1 MGNYRSGNKYRVA
14 IGLETSLGSGNTHSE
29 AGSPPTLSVRWED
42 LTVMPVKLELNP
54 DRQLID
60 TNYKTG
66 TSQATAY
73 EQVQGVTDG
82 TFTLSGKLSLDYEIL
97 LQAMFHQSPV
107 DQIYTFDDTP
117 PTAKSLVMMK
127 VWDDA
132 PVDSKYKVDIAKGCA
147 VDSLVITGRSKEAI
161 EFTMTG
167 RITDHE
173 REVEQVI
180 TGTDPG
186 LTFPDVVQFGDM
198 FYSGSFGEGTRL
210 TEFTLTLTNVYIDDT
225 KRYTNSMSRLRDI
238 ILRQEGELN
247 LKGLFNQGVLELNPM
262 DDIGIDFCDR
272 AIIWLMSGNHYWAIT
287 FNSMIINIDSADP
300 DRDLFESNITLKAI
314 TNIAEEHSVII
325 SIEEEVT

>member
-1 MGNYRSGNKYRVA
+1 MGKYRSGNKYRVA
-14 IGLETSLGSGNTHSE
+14 IGLETSLGSGNTHSG
-29 AGSPPTLSVRWED
+29 AGSPPTLSIRWDD

-107 DQIYTFDDTP
+107 DHTYTFDDTP
-117 PTAKSLVMMK
+117 PKAKSLVMMK

-186 LTFPDVVQFGDM
+186 LTFPDVVQFGDVV
-198 FYSGSFGEGTRL
+198 YIGDFGEKNRL
-210 TEFTLTLTNVYIDDT
+210 AEFSLTLTNIYIDDT

-247 LKGLFNQGVLELNPM
+247 VKGLFKQETTELNPM
-262 DDIGIDFCDR
+262 DDIGIDNQLSEY
-272 AIIWLMSGNHYWAIT
+272 IKIVSGTSSWDIVFHSLVTA
-287 FNSMIINIDSADP
+287 FDSADP
-300 DRDLFESNITLKAI
+300 DRDLFESNVTMKAI
-314 TNIAEEHSVII
+314 ASDGVENSV
-325 SIEEEVT
+325 SIQTS

>member
-14 IGLETSLGSGNTHSE
+14 IGLETSLGSGNTHSD
-29 AGSPPTLSVRWED
+29 AGSPPTLSIRWED

-97 LQAMFHQSPV
+97 LQAMFHQAPV
-107 DQIYTFDDTP
+107 DQNYTFDDTP
-117 PTAKSLVMMK
+117 PDAKSLVMMK
-127 VWDDA
+127 VWDDT
-132 PVDSKYKVDIAKGCA
+132 VIESKYKVDIAKGCA

-161 EFTMTG
+161 EFTMSG

-186 LTFPDVVQFGDM
+186 LTFPDVVQFGDIV
-198 FYSGSFGEGTRL
+198 YEGSFGEGTRL

-247 LKGLFNQGVLELNPM
+247 LKGLFNRGVLELNPM
-262 DDIGIDFCDR
+262 DDIGVDKQLSE
-272 AIIWLMSGNHYWAIT
+272 IIALVSGTSYWDIVFHALVT
-287 FNSMIINIDSADP
+287 AFDSADP
-300 DRDLFESNITLKAI
+300 DRDLFESNVTMKAI
-314 TNIAEEHSVII
+314 ANEGVGNSV
-325 SIEEEVT
+325 SIQTF

>member
-29 AGSPPTLSVRWED
+29 AGSPPTLSIRWDD

-97 LQAMFHQSPV
+97 LKAMFHQAPANHK
-107 DQIYTFDDTP
+107 YTFDDTP

-127 VWDDA
+127 VWDDK
-132 PVDSKYKVDIAKGCA
+132 PTSSKYKVDIAKGCA

-161 EFTMTG
+161 EFTLTG
-167 RITDHE
+167 RLTDHQ
-173 REVEQVI
+173 REVEQII
-180 TGTDPG
+180 TGNDPG
-186 LTFPDVVQFGDM
+186 LTFPDVVQFGDTLCL
-198 FYSGSFGEGTRL
+198 SHFGETNRL
-210 TEFTLTLTNVYIDDT
+210 TEFSLTLTNIYIDDT

-247 LKGLFNQGVLELNPM
+247 VKGLFNQGVFELNPM
-262 DDIGIDFCDR
+262 DDIGIDNYLQE
-272 AIIWLMSGNHYWAIT
+272 IIYLVSGTSSWVIEFQALVT
-287 FNSMIINIDSADP
+287 AFDSADP
-300 DRDLFESNITLKAI
+300 DRDLFESNVTMKAI
-314 TNIAEEHSVII
+314 ASVENSV
-325 SIEEEVT
+325 SIQTFIH

>member
-29 AGSPPTLSVRWED
+29 AGSPPTLSVRWND

-97 LQAMFHQSPV
+97 LKAMFHQTPV
-107 DQIYTFDDTP
+107 DHTYTFDDTP

-132 PVDSKYKVDIAKGCA
+132 VVNSKYKVDIAKGCA

-161 EFTMTG
+161 EFTMSG

-186 LTFPDVVQFGDM
+186 LTFPDVVQFGDTV
-198 FYSGSFGEGTRL
+198 YSGDFGEKTRL
-210 TEFTLTLTNVYIDDT
+210 NEFSLTLTNVYIDDT

-247 LKGLFNQGVLELNPM
+247 VKGLFKQETTELNPM
-262 DDIGIDFCDR
+262 DDIGIDIR
-272 AIIWLMSGNHYWAIT
+272 KNVSIWLGSGIHYWVIDFQVLVTA
-287 FNSMIINIDSADP
+287 FDSADP
-300 DRDLFESNITLKAI
+300 DRDLFESNVTMKAI
-314 TNIAEEHSVII
+314 VSDNVEHSV
-325 SIEEEVT
+325 SIQTS

>member
-14 IGLETSLGSGNTHSE
+14 IGLETSLGSGNTHST
-29 AGSPPTLSVRWED
+29 GGTTPTFSVRWED

-82 TFTLSGKLSLDYEIL
+82 TFTLSGKLSLGYEIL

-107 DQIYTFDDTP
+107 NHKYTFKDTP
-117 PTAKSLVMMK
+117 PDAKSLVMMK

-132 PVDSKYKVDIAKGCA
+132 VVGSKYKVDIAKGCA

-173 REVEQVI
+173 REVEQI
-180 TGTDPG
+180 INGDDPG
-186 LTFPDVVQFGDM
+186 LTFPDVVQFGDTE
-198 FYSGSFGEGTRL
+198 YNGDFGEKTRL
-210 TEFTLTLTNVYIDDT
+210 NEFSLTLTNIYIDDT

-247 LKGLFNQGVLELNPM
+247 VKGLFKQETTELNPM
-262 DDIGIDFCDR
+262 DDIGIDNQLQE
-272 AIIWLMSGNHYWAIT
+272 IITLVSGTRHWVIDFQALVT
-287 FNSMIINIDSADP
+287 AIDSADP
-300 DRDLFESNITLKAI
+300 DRDLFESNVTMKAI
-314 TNIAEEHSVII
+314 AGDNVDNSV
-325 SIEEEVT
+325 SIQIY

>member
-14 IGLETSLGSGNTHSE
+14 IGLETSLGSGNTHST
-29 AGSPPTLSVRWED
+29 GGTTPTLSVRWED
-42 LTVMPVKLELNP
+42 LTVMPVKLELSP
-54 DRQLID
+54 DRQMID

-82 TFTLSGKLSLDYEIL
+82 TFTLSGKLSLGYEIL

-107 DQIYTFDDTP
+107 GNTYTFDDTP
-117 PTAKSLVMMK
+117 PIAKSLVMMK

-132 PVDSKYKVDIAKGCA
+132 IVGSYKVDIAKGCA

-161 EFTMTG
+161 EFTMSG

-186 LTFPDVVQFGDM
+186 LTFPAVVQFGDIV
-198 FYSGSFGEGTRL
+198 YNGRFGEQTRL
-210 TEFTLTLTNVYIDDT
+210 NEFSLTLTNIYIDDT

-247 LKGLFNQGVLELNPM
+247 VKGLFKQETTERNPM
-262 DDIGIDFCDR
+262 DDIGVDKRLSESIT
-272 AIIWLMSGNHYWAIT
+272 LVSGMRSWVIVFQALVT
-287 FNSMIINIDSADP
+287 AFDSADP
-300 DRDLFESNITLKAI
+300 DRDLFESNVTMKAI
-314 TNIAEEHSVII
+314 VNNIVQNSV
-325 SIEEEVT
+325 SIQTS

>member
-29 AGSPPTLSVRWED
+29 AGNPPTLSIRWDD

-107 DQIYTFDDTP
+107 DHKYTFEDTP
-117 PTAKSLVMMK
+117 PDAKSLVMMK
-127 VWDDA
+127 IWDDT
-132 PVDSKYKVDIAKGCA
+132 VIESKYKVDIAKGCA

-167 RITDHE
+167 RMTDHE
-173 REVEQVI
+173 REIEQII

-186 LTFPDVVQFGDM
+186 LTFPDVVQFGDIV
-198 FYSGSFGEGTRL
+198 YNGEFGEKTRL
-210 TEFTLTLTNVYIDDT
+210 NEFSLTLTNIYIDDT

-247 LKGLFNQGVLELNPM
+247 VKGLFKQETTELNPM
-262 DDIGIDFCDR
+262 DDIGIDNQ
-272 AIIWLMSGNHYWAIT
+272 IQETITIVSGMSSWD
-287 FNSMIINIDSADP
+287 INFQALVTAFDSADP
-300 DRDLFESNITLKAI
+300 DRDLFESNVTMKAI
-314 TNIAEEHSVII
+314 ASDNVENSV
-325 SIEEEVT
+325 SIQTS

>member
-14 IGLETSLGSGNTHSE
+14 IGLETSLGSGNTHSTGG
-29 AGSPPTLSVRWED
+29 ATPTLSVRWDD
-42 LTVMPVKLELNP
+42 LTVMPVKLELSP
-54 DRQLID
+54 DRQMID

-66 TSQATAY
+66 TSQTTAY

-97 LQAMFHQSPV
+97 LKAMFHQTPGV
-107 DQIYTFDDTP
+107 GEDFAFTDTP

-132 PVDSKYKVDIAKGCA
+132 VVGSKYKVDIAKGCA

-161 EFTMTG
+161 EFTMSG

-173 REVEQVI
+173 REIEQII

-186 LTFPDVVQFGDM
+186 LTFPDVVQFGDTV
-198 FYSGSFGEGTRL
+198 YIGYFGEQTRL
-210 TEFTLTLTNVYIDDT
+210 TEFTLTLTNIYIDDT

-247 LKGLFNQGVLELNPM
+247 VKGLFKQETTELNPM
-262 DDIGIDFCDR
+262 DDIGIDKQLSEF
-272 AIIWLMSGNHYWAIT
+272 IT
-287 FNSMIINIDSADP
+287 FVSGTIYWEIGFNALVTAFDSADP
-300 DRDLFESNITLKAI
+300 DRDLFESNVTMKAI
-314 TNIAEEHSVII
+314 VSGNVVNSVTIQI
-325 SIEEEVT
+325 F

>member
-14 IGLETSLGSGNTHSE
+14 IGLETSLGSGNTHSTGG
-29 AGSPPTLSVRWED
+29 ASPTFSVRWED
-42 LTVMPVKLELNP
+42 LTVMPVKLELSP
-54 DRQLID
+54 DRQMID

-82 TFTLSGKLSLDYEIL
+82 TFTLSGKLSLGYEIL
-97 LQAMFHQSPV
+97 LKAMFHQSPV
-107 DQIYTFDDTP
+107 NHTYTFDDTP

-132 PVDSKYKVDIAKGCA
+132 VVNSKYKVDIAKGCA

-161 EFTMTG
+161 EFTMSG

-180 TGTDPG
+180 TGADPG
-186 LTFPDVVQFGDM
+186 LTFPDVVQFGDVV
-198 FYSGSFGEGTRL
+198 YEGNFGETNRL
-210 TEFTLTLTNVYIDDT
+210 AEFSLTLTNVYIDDT

-247 LKGLFNQGVLELNPM
+247 VKGLFKQETTELNPM
-262 DDIGIDFCDR
+262 DDIGIDNQLSESITLD
-272 AIIWLMSGNHYWAIT
+272 SGTISWDIVFQALVT
-287 FNSMIINIDSADP
+287 AFDSADP
-300 DRDLFESNITLKAI
+300 DRDLFESNITLKAVA
-314 TNIAEEHSVII
+314 NDSVEHSV
-325 SIEEEVT
+325 SIQRY

>member
-14 IGLETSLGSGNTHSE
+14 IGLETSLGSGNTHSTGG
-29 AGSPPTLSVRWED
+29 ASPTFSVRWND
-42 LTVMPVKLELNP
+42 LTVMPVKLELSP
-54 DRQLID
+54 DRQMID

-97 LQAMFHQSPV
+97 LKAMFHQSPANHK
-107 DQIYTFDDTP
+107 YTFDDTP

-132 PVDSKYKVDIAKGCA
+132 VIERKYKVDIAKGCA

-161 EFTMTG
+161 EFTMSG

-186 LTFPDVVQFGDM
+186 LTFPDVVQFGDTV
-198 FYSGSFGEGTRL
+198 YSGDFGENTRL

-247 LKGLFNQGVLELNPM
+247 VKGLFKQETTELNPM
-262 DDIGIDFCDR
+262 DDIGVDKQLSESIT
-272 AIIWLMSGNHYWAIT
+272 LVSETSYWELI
-287 FNSMIINIDSADP
+287 FNALVTAFDSADP
-300 DRDLFESNITLKAI
+300 DRDLFESNVTMKAI
-314 TNIAEEHSVII
+314 ANDIVENSV
-325 SIEEEVT
+325 SIQIL

>member
-14 IGLETSLGSGNTHSE
+14 IGLETSLGSGNTHLV
-29 AGSPPTLSVRWED
+29 AGSPPTLSIRWDD

-107 DQIYTFDDTP
+107 DHKYAFKDTP

-132 PVDSKYKVDIAKGCA
+132 VVGSKYKVDIAKGCA

-161 EFTMTG
+161 EFTMSG

-186 LTFPDVVQFGDM
+186 LTFPDVVQFGDTV
-198 FYSGSFGEGTRL
+198 YAGSFGEKTRL
-210 TEFTLTLTNVYIDDT
+210 TEFTLTLTNIYIDDT

-247 LKGLFNQGVLELNPM
+247 LKGLYKQGVFENNPM
-262 DDIGIDFCDR
+262 DDIGIDNQ
-272 AIIWLMSGNHYWAIT
+272 IQEQIQIVSGMSWWVIDFQALVT
-287 FNSMIINIDSADP
+287 AFDSADP
-300 DRDLFESNITLKAI
+300 DRDLFESNVTMKAI
-314 TNIAEEHSVII
+314 ATDYVEHSV
-325 SIEEEVT
+325 SIQTS

>member
-14 IGLETSLGSGNTHSE
+14 IGLETSLGSGNTHSQ
-29 AGSPPTLSVRWED
+29 AGSPPTLSVRWDD
-42 LTVMPVKLELNP
+42 LTVMPVKLELSP
-54 DRQLID
+54 DRQMID

-82 TFTLSGKLSLDYEIL
+82 TFTLSGKLSLDYKIL
-97 LQAMFHQSPV
+97 LQAMFHQTPV
-107 DQIYTFDDTP
+107 GNTYTFDDTP

-132 PVDSKYKVDIAKGCA
+132 PGDSKKYKVDIAKGCA

-167 RITDHE
+167 RMTDHE
-173 REVEQVI
+173 REIEQII

-186 LTFPDVVQFGDM
+186 LTFPDVVQFGDIV
-198 FYSGSFGEGTRL
+198 YNGNFGEKTRL
-210 TEFTLTLTNVYIDDT
+210 NEFSLTLTNIYIDDT
-225 KRYTNSMSRLRDI
+225 KRYTNSISRLRDI

-247 LKGLFNQGVLELNPM
+247 VKGLFKQAPTELNPM
-262 DDIGIDFCDR
+262 DDIGIDNQTME
-272 AIIWLMSGNHYWAIT
+272 IITLVSGTSSWVIAFYALVT
-287 FNSMIINIDSADP
+287 AFDSADP
-300 DRDLFESNITLKAI
+300 DRDLFESNVTMKAI
-314 TNIAEEHSVII
+314 ASDIVKHSV
-325 SIEEEVT
+325 SIQITS

>member
-29 AGSPPTLSVRWED
+29 AGSPPTLSIRWND
-42 LTVMPVKLELNP
+42 LTVMPVKLELSP
-54 DRQLID
+54 DRQMID

-97 LQAMFHQSPV
+97 LKAMFHQAPV
-107 DQIYTFDDTP
+107 DQKYTFDDTP

-127 VWDDA
+127 IWDDK
-132 PVDSKYKVDIAKGCA
+132 VTESKYKVDIAKGCA

-161 EFTMTG
+161 EFTMSG

-186 LTFPDVVQFGDM
+186 LTFPYVVQFGDIA
-198 FYSGSFGEGTRL
+198 YSGNFGEKTRL
-210 TEFTLTLTNVYIDDT
+210 NEFSLTLTNIYIDDT

-247 LKGLFNQGVLELNPM
+247 VKGLFKQETTELNPM
-262 DDIGIDFCDR
+262 DDIGIDPNCQEC
-272 AIIWLMSGNHYWAIT
+272 ITLVSGTKSWLISFQALIT
-287 FNSMIINIDSADP
+287 AIDSADP
-300 DRDLFESNITLKAI
+300 DRDLFESNVTMKAI
-314 TNIAEEHSVII
+314 VNDNVDYSV
-325 SIEEEVT
+325 SIRTS

>member
-14 IGLETSLGSGNTHSE
+14 IGLETSLGSGNTHSTGG
-29 AGSPPTLSVRWED
+29 ASPTFSVRWED
-42 LTVMPVKLELNP
+42 LTVMPVKLELSP
-54 DRQLID
+54 DRQMID

-97 LQAMFHQSPV
+97 LKAMFHQSPV
-107 DQIYTFDDTP
+107 NHIYTFDDTP

-132 PVDSKYKVDIAKGCA
+132 PTSSKYKVDIAKGCA

-180 TGTDPG
+180 TGTVPG
-186 LTFPDVVQFGDM
+186 LTFPDVVQFGDTV
-198 FYSGSFGEGTRL
+198 YNGDFGEKTWL
-210 TEFTLTLTNVYIDDT
+210 NEFSLTLTNIYIDDT

-247 LKGLFNQGVLELNPM
+247 VKGLFKQATTELNPM
-262 DDIGIDFCDR
+262 DAIGIDNQLQES
-272 AIIWLMSGNHYWAIT
+272 ITLVSGTNGWELI
-287 FNSMIINIDSADP
+287 FNALVTAFDSADP
-300 DRDLFESNITLKAI
+300 DRDLFESNVTMKAI
-314 TNIAEEHSVII
+314 VNEFVEHSVSIQI
-325 SIEEEVT
+325 S

>member
-14 IGLETSLGSGNTHSE
+14 IGLETSLGSGNTHST
-29 AGSPPTLSVRWED
+29 GGTTPTLSVRWED
-42 LTVMPVKLELNP
+42 LTVMPVKLELSP
-54 DRQLID
+54 DRQMID

-97 LQAMFHQSPV
+97 LKAMFHQAPE
-107 DQIYTFDDTP
+107 DHKYTFEDTP
-117 PTAKSLVMMK
+117 PIAKSLVMMK

-132 PVDSKYKVDIAKGCA
+132 VIASKYKVDIAKGCA

-180 TGTDPG
+180 TGSDPG
-186 LTFPDVVQFGDM
+186 LTFPDVVQFGDTV
-198 FYSGSFGEGTRL
+198 YSGYYGENTRL

-247 LKGLFNQGVLELNPM
+247 VKGLFKQETTELNPM
-262 DDIGIDFCDR
+262 DDIGVDKQLWEIITIVSGTSSWVIDFH
-272 AIIWLMSGNHYWAIT
+272 ALVTA
-287 FNSMIINIDSADP
+287 FDSADP
-300 DRDLFESNITLKAI
+300 DRDLFESNVTMKAI
-314 TNIAEEHSVII
+314 VNDIVENSII
-325 SIEEEVT
+325 IQIF

>member
-14 IGLETSLGSGNTHSE
+14 IGLETSLGSGNTHST
-29 AGSPPTLSVRWED
+29 GGTTPTFSVRWED
-42 LTVMPVKLELNP
+42 LTVMPVKLELSP
-54 DRQLID
+54 DRQMID

-97 LQAMFHQSPV
+97 LKAMFHQSPV
-107 DQIYTFDDTP
+107 NHKYTFDDTP

-132 PVDSKYKVDIAKGCA
+132 PVNSKYKVDIAKGCA

-161 EFTMTG
+161 EFTMSG

-186 LTFPDVVQFGDM
+186 LTFPDVVQFGDIV
-198 FYSGSFGEGTRL
+198 YYGYFGEKTRL
-210 TEFTLTLTNVYIDDT
+210 TEFTLTLTNIYIDDT

-247 LKGLFNQGVLELNPM
+247 VKGLFKQETTELNPM
-262 DDIGIDFCDR
+262 DDIGIDNQLQE
-272 AIIWLMSGNHYWAIT
+272 IIQIVSGTSDWVIEFYALVT
-287 FNSMIINIDSADP
+287 AFDSADP
-300 DRDLFESNITLKAI
+300 DRDLFESNVTMKAI
-314 TNIAEEHSVII
+314 VNDNVQNSV
-325 SIEEEVT
+325 SIQTS

>member
-107 DQIYTFDDTP
+107 DHKYTFEDTP

-132 PVDSKYKVDIAKGCA
+132 PVESKYKVDIAKGCA

-167 RITDHE
+167 RMTDHE
-173 REVEQVI
+173 REIEQII
-180 TGTDPG
+180 TGTYPG
-186 LTFPDVVQFGDM
+186 LTFPGVVQFGDIV
-198 FYSGSFGEGTRL
+198 YNGEFGEKTRL
-210 TEFTLTLTNVYIDDT
+210 NEFSLTLTNIYIDDT

-247 LKGLFNQGVLELNPM
+247 VKGLFKQETTELNPM
-262 DDIGIDFCDR
+262 DDIGIDNQLQEF
-272 AIIWLMSGNHYWAIT
+272 ITIVSGMSSWVIDFHALVT
-287 FNSMIINIDSADP
+287 AFDSADP
-300 DRDLFESNITLKAI
+300 DRDLFESNVTMKAI
-314 TNIAEEHSVII
+314 ASDNVENSV
-325 SIEEEVT
+325 SIQTS

>member
-14 IGLETSLGSGNTHSE
+14 IGLETFLGSGNTHSTGG
-29 AGSPPTLSVRWED
+29 ASPTLSVRWED

-60 TNYKTG
+60 TSYKTG

-97 LQAMFHQSPV
+97 LKAMFHQSPV
-107 DQIYTFDDTP
+107 NHKYTFDDTP

-127 VWDDA
+127 VWDDK
-132 PVDSKYKVDIAKGCA
+132 PTSSKYKVDIAKGCA

-161 EFTMTG
+161 EFTMSG

-180 TGTDPG
+180 TGTYPG
-186 LTFPDVVQFGDM
+186 LTFPDVVQFDDIVYNGN
-198 FYSGSFGEGTRL
+198 FGETTRL
-210 TEFTLTLTNVYIDDT
+210 TEFSLTLTNIYIDDT

-247 LKGLFNQGVLELNPM
+247 LKGLFKQETAELNPM
-262 DDIGIDFCDR
+262 DDIGIDK
-272 AIIWLMSGNHYWAIT
+272 LMAEYIELKSNSLYWKILLEVIT
-287 FNSMIINIDSADP
+287 IAFDSADP
-300 DRDLFESNITLKAI
+300 ERDLFESNVTLKAI
-314 TNIAEEHSVII
+314 TDNVENSVSI
-325 SIEEEVT
+325 SIE

>member
-1 MGNYRSGNKYRVA
+1 MGKYRSGNKYRVA

-29 AGSPPTLSVRWED
+29 AGSPPTLSIRWDD

-107 DQIYTFDDTP
+107 DHTYTFDDTP
-117 PTAKSLVMMK
+117 PKAKSLVMMK

-186 LTFPDVVQFGDM
+186 LTFPDVVQFGDVV
-198 FYSGSFGEGTRL
+198 YICDFGEKNRL
-210 TEFTLTLTNVYIDDT
+210 TEFSLTLTNIYIDDT

-247 LKGLFNQGVLELNPM
+247 VKGLFKQETTELNPM
-262 DDIGIDFCDR
+262 DDIGIDNQLSEY
-272 AIIWLMSGNHYWAIT
+272 IKIVSGTSSWDIVFHSLVTA
-287 FNSMIINIDSADP
+287 FDSADP
-300 DRDLFESNITLKAI
+300 DRDLFESNVTMKAI
-314 TNIAEEHSVII
+314 ASDGVENSV
-325 SIEEEVT
+325 SIQTS

>member
-1 MGNYRSGNKYRVA
+1 MGKYRSGNKYRVA

-29 AGSPPTLSVRWED
+29 AGSPPTLSIRWDD

-107 DQIYTFDDTP
+107 DHTYTFDDTP
-117 PTAKSLVMMK
+117 PKAKSLVMMK

-186 LTFPDVVQFGDM
+186 LTFPDVVQFGDVV
-198 FYSGSFGEGTRL
+198 YIGDFGEKNRL
-210 TEFTLTLTNVYIDDT
+210 TEFSLTLTNIYIDDT

-247 LKGLFNQGVLELNPM
+247 VKGLFKQETTELNPM
-262 DDIGIDFCDR
+262 DDIGIDNQLSEY
-272 AIIWLMSGNHYWAIT
+272 IKIVSGTSSWDIVFHSLVTA
-287 FNSMIINIDSADP
+287 FDSADP
-300 DRDLFESNITLKAI
+300 DRDLFESNVTMKAI
-314 TNIAEEHSVII
+314 ASDGVENSV
-325 SIEEEVT
+325 SIQTS

>member
-1 MGNYRSGNKYRVA
+1 M
-14 IGLETSLGSGNTHSE
+14 GSGNTHST
-29 AGSPPTLSVRWED
+29 GGTTPTFSVRWED

-97 LQAMFHQSPV
+97 LKAMFHQSPGPGGH
-107 DQIYTFDDTP
+107 YAFKDTP

-132 PVDSKYKVDIAKGCA
+132 VVGSKYKVDIAKGCA

-161 EFTMTG
+161 EFTMSG

-186 LTFPDVVQFGDM
+186 LTFPDVVQFGDIV
-198 FYSGSFGEGTRL
+198 YYGDFGETNRL
-210 TEFTLTLTNVYIDDT
+210 AEFSLTLTNIYIDDT

-247 LKGLFNQGVLELNPM
+247 VKGLFKQETTELNPM
-262 DDIGIDFCDR
+262 DDIGIDNQLQE
-272 AIIWLMSGNHYWAIT
+272 IITIVSGTSYWYIT
-287 FNSMIINIDSADP
+287 FQALVTAFDSADP
-300 DRDLFESNITLKAI
+300 DRDLFESNVTMKAI
-314 TNIAEEHSVII
+314 ANDNVEHSV
-325 SIEEEVT
+325 SIQTS

>member
-14 IGLETSLGSGNTHSE
+14 IGLETSLGSGNTHSV
-29 AGSPPTLSVRWED
+29 AGSPPTLSVRWAD
-42 LTVMPVKLELNP
+42 LTVMPVKLELSP
-54 DRQLID
+54 DRQMID

-107 DQIYTFDDTP
+107 DHKYAFKDTP

-132 PVDSKYKVDIAKGCA
+132 VVERKYKVDIAKGCA

-161 EFTMTG
+161 EFTMSG

-186 LTFPDVVQFGDM
+186 LTFPDVVQFGDTV
-198 FYSGSFGEGTRL
+198 YNGYFGEKTRL
-210 TEFTLTLTNVYIDDT
+210 NEFSLTLTNIYIDDT

-247 LKGLFNQGVLELNPM
+247 VKGLFKQETTELNPM
-262 DDIGIDFCDR
+262 DDIGIDNQIKEF
-272 AIIWLMSGNHYWAIT
+272 ITIVSGASFWDIDFQALVT
-287 FNSMIINIDSADP
+287 AFDSADP
-300 DRDLFESNITLKAI
+300 DRDLFESNITLKAVA
-314 TNIAEEHSVII
+314 NDMSDKSVTI
-325 SIEEEVT
+325 SIY

>member
-14 IGLETSLGSGNTHSE
+14 IGLETSLGSGKTHSA
-29 AGSPPTLSVRWED
+29 AGNPPTFSVRWED
-42 LTVMPVKLELNP
+42 LTVMPVKLELSP
-54 DRQLID
+54 DRQMID

-97 LQAMFHQSPV
+97 LKAMFHQAPV
-107 DQIYTFDDTP
+107 DHKYTFEDTP

-127 VWDDA
+127 VWDDK
-132 PVDSKYKVDIAKGCA
+132 PTSSKYKVDIAKGCA

-161 EFTMTG
+161 EFTMSG
-167 RITDHE
+167 RITYHK

-180 TGTDPG
+180 TGIDPG
-186 LTFPDVVQFGDM
+186 LVFPVIAQFGDIE
-198 FYSGSFGEGTRL
+198 YNGYFGEKTRL
-210 TEFTLTLTNVYIDDT
+210 NEFSLTLTNIYIDDT

-247 LKGLFNQGVLELNPM
+247 VKGLFKQATTELNPM
-262 DDIGIDFCDR
+262 DDIGIDKLLLESITIVSGTSSWVINFR
-272 AIIWLMSGNHYWAIT
+272 ALVTA
-287 FNSMIINIDSADP
+287 FDSADP
-300 DRDLFESNITLKAI
+300 DRDLFESNVTMKAI
-314 TNIAEEHSVII
+314 ASNNVDNSV
-325 SIEEEVT
+325 SILTS

>member
-1 MGNYRSGNKYRVA
+1 MGKYRSGNKYRVA
-14 IGLETSLGSGNTHSE
+14 IGLETSLGSGNTHE
-29 AGSPPTLSVRWED
+29 EPDIPKTLSIRWAD

-107 DQIYTFDDTP
+107 DHKYTFDDTP

-127 VWDDA
+127 VWDDT
-132 PVDSKYKVDIAKGCA
+132 VIESKYKVDIAKGCA

-161 EFTMTG
+161 EFTMSG

-180 TGTDPG
+180 AGTDPG
-186 LTFPDVVQFGDM
+186 LTFPAVVQFGDIV
-198 FYSGSFGEGTRL
+198 YYNGGNFGESHRL
-210 TEFTLTLTNVYIDDT
+210 AEFSLTLTNIYIDDT

-247 LKGLFNQGVLELNPM
+247 VKGLFKQATTELNPM
-262 DDIGIDFCDR
+262 DDIGIDNQILESITLVSGTR
-272 AIIWLMSGNHYWAIT
+272 GWIIDFHALVTA
-287 FNSMIINIDSADP
+287 FDSADP
-300 DRDLFESNITLKAI
+300 DRDLFESNVTMKAI
-314 TNIAEEHSVII
+314 VNDIVENSV
-325 SIEEEVT
+325 SIQIYY

>member
-29 AGSPPTLSVRWED
+29 AGSPPTLSIRWDD

-97 LQAMFHQSPV
+97 LKAMFHQSPV
-107 DQIYTFDDTP
+107 NHKYTFDDTP

-127 VWDDA
+127 VWDDK
-132 PVDSKYKVDIAKGCA
+132 PTSSKYKVDIAKGCA

-161 EFTMTG
+161 EFTMSG

-186 LTFPDVVQFGDM
+186 LTFPDVVQFGDIG
-198 FYSGSFGEGTRL
+198 YAGNFGEANRL
-210 TEFTLTLTNVYIDDT
+210 TEFSLTLTNIYIDDT

-247 LKGLFNQGVLELNPM
+247 LKGLFKQETAELNPM
-262 DDIGIDFCDR
+262 DDIGIDNQLQEY
-272 AIIWLMSGNHYWAIT
+272 ISLVSGMSNWFIVFQALVT
-287 FNSMIINIDSADP
+287 AFDSADP
-300 DRDLFESNITLKAI
+300 DRDLFESNVTMKAI
-314 TNIAEEHSVII
+314 VNDNVQNSV
-325 SIEEEVT
+325 SIQTY

>member
-29 AGSPPTLSVRWED
+29 AGSPPTLSIRWDD

-97 LQAMFHQSPV
+97 LKAMFHQSPV
-107 DQIYTFDDTP
+107 DHTYTFDDTP
-117 PTAKSLVMMK
+117 PKAKSLVMMK

-186 LTFPDVVQFGDM
+186 LTFPDVVQFGDIV
-198 FYSGSFGEGTRL
+198 YSGNFGEGNRL

-247 LKGLFNQGVLELNPM
+247 VKGLFKQETTELNPM
-262 DDIGIDFCDR
+262 DDIGIDNQLSEY
-272 AIIWLMSGNHYWAIT
+272 IKIVSGTSSWDIVFHSLVTA
-287 FNSMIINIDSADP
+287 FDSADP
-300 DRDLFESNITLKAI
+300 DRDLFESNVTMKAI
-314 TNIAEEHSVII
+314 ASDGVENSV
-325 SIEEEVT
+325 SIQTS

>member
-1 MGNYRSGNKYRVA
+1 MGKYRSGNKYRVA

-29 AGSPPTLSVRWED
+29 AGSPPTLSVRWND

-82 TFTLSGKLSLDYEIL
+82 TFTLSGKLSLNYEIL
-97 LQAMFHQSPV
+97 LKAMFHQTLVPV
-107 DQIYTFDDTP
+107 DHTYTFDDTP

-132 PVDSKYKVDIAKGCA
+132 PTSSKYKVDIAKGCA

-161 EFTMTG
+161 EFTMSG

-180 TGTDPG
+180 TGTYPG
-186 LTFPDVVQFGDM
+186 LTFPDVVQFGDIE
-198 FYSGSFGEGTRL
+198 YSGNFGEKDRL
-210 TEFTLTLTNVYIDDT
+210 TEFTLTLTNTYIDDA

-247 LKGLFNQGVLELNPM
+247 VKGLFKQETTELNPM
-262 DDIGIDFCDR
+262 DDIGIDNQ
-272 AIIWLMSGNHYWAIT
+272 LSESIT
-287 FNSMIINIDSADP
+287 LASVTSSWVIYFQALVTAFDSADP
-300 DRDLFESNITLKAI
+300 DRDLFESNVTMKAI
-314 TNIAEEHSVII
+314 VNEFVEHSV
-325 SIEEEVT
+325 SIQIT

>member
-14 IGLETSLGSGNTHSE
+14 IGLETSLGSGYTHSE
-29 AGSPPTLSVRWED
+29 AGSPPTLSIRWDD

-107 DQIYTFDDTP
+107 DHKYTFEDTP
-117 PTAKSLVMMK
+117 PDAKSLVMMK

-161 EFTMTG
+161 EFTMSG

-180 TGTDPG
+180 AGTDPG
-186 LTFPDVVQFGDM
+186 LTFPDVVQFADIGYIGDI
-198 FYSGSFGEGTRL
+198 GERTRL
-210 TEFTLTLTNVYIDDT
+210 NEFSLTLTNIYIDDT

-247 LKGLFNQGVLELNPM
+247 VKGLFKQETTELNPM
-262 DDIGIDFCDR
+262 DDIGIDNQLQEY
-272 AIIWLMSGNHYWAIT
+272 ITIVSGMSSWDIVFQALVT
-287 FNSMIINIDSADP
+287 AFDSADP
-300 DRDLFESNITLKAI
+300 DRDLFESNVTMKAI
-314 TNIAEEHSVII
+314 ASDNVENSV
-325 SIEEEVT
+325 SIQTY

>member
-14 IGLETSLGSGNTHSE
+14 IGLETSLGSGKTHSTGG
-29 AGSPPTLSVRWED
+29 ASPTLSVRWED

-82 TFTLSGKLSLDYEIL
+82 TFTLSGKLSLNYEIL
-97 LQAMFHQSPV
+97 LKAMFHQSPE
-107 DQIYTFDDTP
+107 DHTYTFDDTP

-127 VWDDA
+127 VWDDT
-132 PVDSKYKVDIAKGCA
+132 VIESKYKVDIAKGCA

-186 LTFPDVVQFGDM
+186 LTFPDVVQFGDTI
-198 FYSGSFGEGTRL
+198 YSGNFGEKTRL
-210 TEFTLTLTNVYIDDT
+210 TEFTLTLTNIYIDDT

-247 LKGLFNQGVLELNPM
+247 VKGLFKQETTELNPM
-262 DDIGIDFCDR
+262 DDIGIDNQ
-272 AIIWLMSGNHYWAIT
+272 ILETITIVSGMSSWVIVFQALVT
-287 FNSMIINIDSADP
+287 AFDSADP
-300 DRDLFESNITLKAI
+300 DRDLFESNVTMKAI
-314 TNIAEEHSVII
+314 ASDNVEHSVII
-325 SIEEEVT
+325 QTS

>member
-14 IGLETSLGSGNTHSE
+14 IGLETSLGSGNTHST
-29 AGSPPTLSVRWED
+29 GGTTPTLSVRWED

-97 LQAMFHQSPV
+97 LQAMFHQTPV
-107 DQIYTFDDTP
+107 DNTYTFDDTP

-127 VWDDA
+127 VWYDA
-132 PVDSKYKVDIAKGCA
+132 VVGSKYKVDIAKGCA

-161 EFTMTG
+161 EFTMSG

-186 LTFPDVVQFGDM
+186 LTFPDVVQFGDTV
-198 FYSGSFGEGTRL
+198 YSGHFGEQTRL
-210 TEFTLTLTNVYIDDT
+210 NEFSLTLTNIYIDDT

-247 LKGLFNQGVLELNPM
+247 VKGLFKQETTELNPM
-262 DDIGIDFCDR
+262 DDIGVDKQLSESITLF
-272 AIIWLMSGNHYWAIT
+272 SGTSFWEIVFHALVT
-287 FNSMIINIDSADP
+287 AFDSADP
-300 DRDLFESNITLKAI
+300 DRDLFESNVTMKAI
-314 TNIAEEHSVII
+314 ATDNVEHSV
-325 SIEEEVT
+325 SIQTS

>member
-1 MGNYRSGNKYRVA
+1 MGKYRSGNKYRVA
-14 IGLETSLGSGNTHSE
+14 IGLETSLGSGNTHST
-29 AGSPPTLSVRWED
+29 GGTTPTLSIRWDD

-82 TFTLSGKLSLDYEIL
+82 TFTLSGKLSLNYEIL
-97 LQAMFHQSPV
+97 LKAMFHQSPV
-107 DQIYTFDDTP
+107 DYTYTFDDTP

-161 EFTMTG
+161 EFTMSG

-186 LTFPDVVQFGDM
+186 LTFPDVVQFGDIA
-198 FYSGSFGEGTRL
+198 YTGNFGEKTRL
-210 TEFTLTLTNVYIDDT
+210 TELSLTLTNIYIDDT

-247 LKGLFNQGVLELNPM
+247 LKGLFKQATTELNPM
-262 DDIGIDFCDR
+262 DDIGIDKQLWE
-272 AIIWLMSGNHYWAIT
+272 IIALVSGTSDWVIEFLALVT
-287 FNSMIINIDSADP
+287 AIDSADP
-300 DRDLFESNITLKAI
+300 DRDLFESNVTMKAI
-314 TNIAEEHSVII
+314 ATDIAENSV
-325 SIEEEVT
+325 SIQTS